1 MSVQVTR
8 LPVQLVPDSTR
19 VIARFF
25 GPGDENRFKGIIAR
39 LLAIPEDEVKSL
51 LESIQSSFGQTHPD
65 IDGLFDQH
73 FEKVKHCVPPGAK
86 VSEQR
91 RRLIG
96 ASFTMEYA
104 IESAALFNPSMALAL
119 DQSGLPSG
127 AVRFVMSLRATGEGH
142 ISSIVFRRGVVDAK
156 GGVKIDPPGRYS
168 RQLTAAPQ
176 DNFEKAA
183 FVRRLKLIGAWT
195 SHAQAIMGSLGERF
209 TRAELS
215 NAIDADRKIAAVSGH
230 VEESNDAIL
239 ALTRT
244 NYRLK
249 LP

>member
-127 AVRFVMSLRATGEGH
+127 SVRFVMSLRATGEGH
-142 ISSIVFRRGVVDAK
+142 ISSIVFRRGIVDLA
-156 GGVKIDPPGRYS
+156 VRVSLDPPPQFS
-168 RQLTAAPQ
+168 RTLNP
-176 DNFEKAA
+176 
-183 FVRRLKLIGAWT
+183 V
-195 SHAQAIMGSLGERF
+195 
-209 TRAELS
+209 
-215 NAIDADRKIAAVSGH
+215 
-230 VEESNDAIL
+230 
-239 ALTRT
+239 
-244 NYRLK
+244 
-249 LP
+249 LPSDFKKD